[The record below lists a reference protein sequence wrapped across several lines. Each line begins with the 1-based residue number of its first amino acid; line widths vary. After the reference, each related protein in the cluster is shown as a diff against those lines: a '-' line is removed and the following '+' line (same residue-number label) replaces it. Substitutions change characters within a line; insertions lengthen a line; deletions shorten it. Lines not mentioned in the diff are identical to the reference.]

1 MLLRCLVLWIAIS
14 TVAVLAAP
22 LSFQLLDDYDPK
34 QTHVVLV
41 SAIGCDKNDALST
54 CGLSYSVEAEVAH
67 VYHLLIEKGIPED
80 NIITLFKNNSRY
92 AEYTEPKD
100 SLYDDKNFTTNWRP
114 GLKIDYSNNEVN
126 STNFLAVIKGDE
138 NALNC
143 TSCTRRVLK
152 TTESD
157 RIFIYHEG
165 HGDDGVLYFSED
177 WVDVLTVKELNS
189 ALTSMQ
195 QEKKFNQLSMFV
207 MACYSSSMFENNLNI
222 GGNIFAVTA
231 AKSDEVAKPKDC
243 VTLGTNMNT
252 TFCLNSEMGSAFV
265 NDDTHNNPQF
275 ETMEEQFEH
284 LRSNVFRSTVSKYGS
299 IAISSEP
306 TAYFQGPNKLP
317 SKPKTTKSIEV
328 NNFDDE
334 EPLPIAPIASYLLL
348 KRRLAKAQSLE
359 VIAELKAQL
368 KAMESER
375 DEMQAMRLKM
385 LNRLMKTNDNKI
397 HEKLI
402 NNPPAGITAVDC
414 HHNVMKTFARECPRY
429 IKSPFVHDFTRPL
442 VNLCE
447 HGISSHEI
455 ISEMRERCH

>member
-1 MLLRCLVLWIAIS
+1 MFRSLYLWLAIGTLGIS
-14 TVAVLAAP
+14 AAP
-22 LSFQLLDDYDPK
+22 WNVNVIDGIDPSK
-34 QTHVVLV
+34 THVVLV
-41 SAIGCDKNDALST
+41 SAISCDPYCTLT
-54 CGLSYSVEAEVAH
+54 YGLEAEIAH
-67 VYHLLIEKGIPED
+67 YYHLLIGKGIPAD
-80 NIITLFKNNSRY
+80 NIVTFFVDESRK
-92 AEYTEPKD
+92 AFYTQPQD

-114 GLKIDYSNNEVN
+114 GFKIDYSGDDVN
-126 STNFLAVIKGDE
+126 PTNFLAVIQGHEEAVINTTGTK
-138 NALNC
+138 
-143 TSCTRRVLK
+143 RVLK

-157 RIFIYHEG
+157 RIFIFHEG
-165 HGDDGVLYFSED
+165 HGNDGILLMPT
-177 WVDVLTVKELNS
+177 DVLTAKELN
-189 ALTSMQ
+189 ATLVSMQ
-195 QEKKFNQLSMFV
+195 EEKKFDQLTYFITACLSGSMFKN
-207 MACYSSSMFENNLNI
+207 FLKED
-222 GGNIFAVTA
+222 GNIFGVTA
-231 AKSDEVAKPKDC
+231 AGPDETAKLKDC
-243 VTLGTNMNT
+243 IGEDEDSFCVNT
-252 TFCLNSEMGSAFV
+252 EMGSAFV
-265 NDDTHNNPQF
+265 NDELKEDSQV
-275 ETMEEQFEH
+275 ETLEEQFEH
-284 LRSNVFRSTVSKYGS
+284 LRSNVLRSTVSKYGS

-317 SKPKTTKSIEV
+317 SKPKTTKSNEV
-328 NNFDDE
+328 NSFDDE